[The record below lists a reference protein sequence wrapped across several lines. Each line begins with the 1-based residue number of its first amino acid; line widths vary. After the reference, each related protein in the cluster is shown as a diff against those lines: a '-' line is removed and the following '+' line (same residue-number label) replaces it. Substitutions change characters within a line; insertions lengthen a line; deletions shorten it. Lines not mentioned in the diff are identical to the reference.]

1 MWYFFFCAHHI
12 QFSLSLHKWIKNLE
26 LNIIWSNKFYLVED
40 DFDSCG
46 LVLVTLLKKCLP
58 VKTQYSKSYISGFT
72 FHLSKSIIFRR
83 YLSFILSLKY
93 LLSDRTAV
101 SSDKILTRL
110 RKPTFLLMELQLK
123 IREEDW
129 HRQKLSADEWN
140 RMKNLQRHEC
150 TMCNSLIITLRKS

>member
-1 MWYFFFCAHHI
+1 MC
-12 QFSLSLHKWIKNLE
+12 
-26 LNIIWSNKFYLVED
+26 
-40 DFDSCG
+40 CG
-46 LVLVTLLKKCLP
+46 LVKMTLLKKCLP
-58 VKTQYSKSYISGFT
+58 VKTQYSKSYCYFWVSGFT
-72 FHLSKSIIFRR
+72 FHLSKSIIFRH
-83 YLSFILSLKY
+83 YLSFVLSLKY

-123 IREEDW
+123 IREADW
-129 HRQKLSADEWN
+129 HRQKVSADEWN

>member
-1 MWYFFFCAHHI
+1 MTNRRRVSDNNNI
-12 QFSLSLHKWIKNLE
+12 SQLLRDSFSAPQQPP
-26 LNIIWSNKFYLVED
+26 IWEPPSH
-40 DFDSCG
+40 
-46 LVLVTLLKKCLP
+46 
-58 VKTQYSKSYISGFT
+58 YSMISGFT

-83 YLSFILSLKY
+83 YLSFVLSLKY

-123 IREEDW
+123 IREADW
-129 HRQKLSADEWN
+129 HRQKVSADEWN